1 MCILSIVLSSSG
13 TLQHGDCLINIVSP
27 LWECLSRRRLF
38 SHGYSEVMHSAC
50 VCILSFVLSIS
61 GILLVIVSSTLI
73 LICGNGEV
81 MYSSCVCTFIT
92 YNYTFRYKCTSG
104 DCMIYTCTQLWAW

>member
-1 MCILSIVLSSSG
+1 
-13 TLQHGDCLINIVSP
+13 
-27 LWECLSRRRLF
+27 
-38 SHGYSEVMHSAC
+38 MHSAC

-81 MYSSCVCTFIT
+81 MYSSFVCTFYHI
-92 YNYTFRYKCTSG
+92 
-104 DCMIYTCTQLWAW
+104 